1 MHEPDIFISYSR
13 EDAAVARRF
22 ADAFADEGFDVWWDA
37 ALRSG
42 ENFDE
47 VIEKALRAAKA
58 VVVLWS
64 PRSVASRWVRAEAT
78 LADRNGTLAPVI
90 IELCD
95 RPIIFELTHTANLCH
110 WTGDA
115 ADVAWRIFVQDVQRL
130 VEIGRPASAPT
141 TPSGT
146 RPTGNEPAR
155 LPGGG
160 GRSPSVQPVMDLA
173 GAAGADA
180 FFAKGKVESL
190 ISALSSFH
198 DAMIKSNGQKADE
211 AEEFEQTQI
220 FTRSDELSLFGGD
233 EFHCLEMSIADEPET
248 RYIVSPLGLKIGR
261 TAPADVVL
269 ADTKVSRSHCKV
281 ELKDNELY
289 VLDLNSTNGTYVD
302 GERITGSTVLPLGST
317 LTIGNNTL
325 IHELRRRTDV

>member
-13 EDAAVARRF
+13 EDATAARRF
-22 ADAFADEGFDVWWDA
+22 ADAFANEGFDVWWDA

-110 WTGDA
+110 WTGDT
-115 ADVAWRIFVQDVQRL
+115 ADGAWRIFVQDVQRL
-130 VEIGRPASAPT
+130 VEIGRPGGSPT
-141 TPSGT
+141 GPSGT
-146 RPTGNEPAR
+146 RPAGNEPAR
-155 LPGGG
+155 PHGGV
-160 GRSPSVQPVMDLA
+160 RPPSAQPAIDLA

-180 FFAKGKVESL
+180 FFSKGKVESL

-198 DAMIKSNGQKADE
+198 DAMTKSNGQVAEEAD
-211 AEEFEQTQI
+211 EFEQTQI
-220 FTRSDELSLFGGD
+220 FTRSDELGIFRGD

-261 TAPADVVL
+261 TAPADVIL

-281 ELKDNELY
+281 ELKNNELY
-289 VLDLNSTNGTYVD
+289 VLDLNSTNGTFVD
-302 GERITGSTVLPLGST
+302 GERIAGSTVLPLGST
-317 LTIGNNTL
+317 LTVGNNTL
-325 IHELRRRTDV
+325 IHELRRRADV

>member
-13 EDAAVARRF
+13 EDAAAARRF

-110 WTGDA
+110 WTGDSS
-115 ADVAWRIFVQDVQRL
+115 DGAWRIFVQDVQRL
-130 VEIGRPASAPT
+130 VEIGRPAGSPT

-146 RPTGNEPAR
+146 RPSGNEPAK
-155 LPGGG
+155 LHGGA
-160 GRSPSVQPVMDLA
+160 RSPSVQPVMDIA
-173 GAAGADA
+173 GAATADT
-180 FFAKGKVESL
+180 FLSKGKVESL

-198 DAMIKSNGQKADE
+198 DAMTKSSGRAAEE
-211 AEEFEQTQI
+211 AGEFEQTQI
-220 FTRSDELSLFGGD
+220 FTRSDELSIFGGD
-233 EFHCLEMSIADEPET
+233 EFHCLEISVSDEPET
-248 RYIVSPLGLKIGR
+248 RYVVSPLGLKIGR
-261 TAPADVVL
+261 TAPADVIL

-289 VLDLNSTNGTYVD
+289 VLDLNSTNGTYVN
-302 GERITGSTVLPLGST
+302 GERIAGSTVLPLGST

-325 IHELRRRTDV
+325 IHELRRRADV